1 MKWIQEELWAWTLA
15 LITILVLLHMMT
27 SCSTTKYVEVP
38 VTKYVTKHTTDIVRD
53 SVYVRDSVSV
63 WMKGDTVF
71 KDRWR
76 DRVRD
81 LRGTL
86 IVNDTVR
93 DTITKPYYITKTN
106 TVEKELTW
114 FQKVM
119 LGSGKVLWVA
129 GILSVLVV
137 IAKRK
142 M

>member
-1 MKWIQEELWAWTLA
+1 
-15 LITILVLLHMMT
+15 MMT

-53 SVYVRDSVSV
+53 SIYVRDSISV

-93 DTITKPYYITKTN
+93 DTITKPYYITNTT